1 MSSIWLTAPTMT
13 TNDRDGEYYYL
24 FLKGSDIFQEVS
36 FALIGGVRM
45 SNDKAITTATTT
57 TNDRDGEYYYLF
69 LKGFDIAQEV
79 SFALLRGVCMS
90 NDRQGNHNSK
100 SLEVSPIGSNLE
112 ATYVRVQQQ
121 GIQKSPCRYD
131 G

>member
-36 FALIGGVRM
+36 FALLGGVRM
-45 SNDKAITTATTT
+45 SNDKAITRATTT

-69 LKGFDIAQEV
+69 LKGFDIVQVV

-90 NDRQGNHNSK
+90 NDKAITTANLWKSVLLDRIWKPRTYEYSSK
-100 SLEVSPIGSNLE
+100 EFKKAHVDTMDE
-112 ATYVRVQQQ
+112 
-121 GIQKSPCRYD
+121 
-131 G
+131 